1 MVDRQVDMVV
11 VTKGG
16 PKSVYL
22 AIVDSCGLL
31 IKKNRAIYLC

>member
-1 MVDRQVDMVV
+1 MVV

-22 AIVDSCGLL
+22 AIVDSCGFL
-31 IKKNRAIYLC
+31 IKKIELFTYVNSSI